1 MEYTPLVAA
10 FFVGVFAS
18 FIGAMVGS
26 AGLVTIPFLMFLG
39 LPPHIAIATHKV
51 GAVGL
56 KLGAI
61 SKFWKTDLIQWS
73 LFWPLS
79 LISAGSAII
88 GAQILLYIDKDLLA
102 KLVVVLLIIVLPLL
116 FLKSDLGTVQKTV
129 SKAKQLAGYVLY
141 FFAQIFGAFFGGG
154 AATILIYLLMTFF
167 GLTILQASATSMIP
181 SLILN
186 GIALLI
192 FAINGIIEFE
202 MGAVLFVGMMLGGR
216 LGALVAVK
224 KGNAWVKILFAG
236 VVIALVIK
244 VITQ

>member
-26 AGLVTIPFLMFLG
+26 AGLITIPFLMFLG

-224 KGNAWVKILFAG
+224 KGNAWVKILFVG
-236 VVIALVIK
+236 VVIALVVKIAF
-244 VITQ
+244 Q